1 MRTRKH
7 IFEGVD
13 WITIGIYILLVL
25 FGWINIMGASFQGED
40 INVFDFS
47 KFYGKQFTWIL
58 LSLFLGSVILILDSK
73 FFTTLA
79 YPIFGILFLLLLSV
93 FVIGTEVKGAKSW
106 IDLGFFRLQPS
117 EFLKF
122 ATALAL
128 AKYLSSLNVKFKD
141 MMTKVVSLA
150 IILVP
155 CATIVVQEDT
165 GTALVYL
172 SMIFVLYRE
181 GLSGNILLLGFVLML
196 VSVLSFIVPSY
207 SLEII
212 IVSIAVF
219 VFALQ
224 LRQISS
230 ITGLLLG
237 VFLSYFVIYIADFE
251 PAMYSYFSYGII
263 LSGVIYTFSLK
274 EDRRRMDKLTVIG
287 AVIISLVYINSINF
301 FYEKVLLT
309 HQKARIDLLFGKID
323 DPRGVGYNVN
333 QSKIAIGS
341 GGFSGRGF
349 LEGTQTKYRFVPEQR
364 TDFIFCTVGEE
375 WGFIG
380 SLLVIGLFIA
390 LLLRIL
396 FLAERQRSTFSR
408 VYGYCVACI
417 LFFHLMINVGMTV
430 GLAPVIGIP
439 LPFFSYGGSS
449 LWGFTILIFIFLNF
463 DSRRLEILR

>member
-1 MRTRKH
+1 MRTRRH

-13 WITIGIYILLVL
+13 WITVIIYLLLVL
-25 FGWINIMGASFQGED
+25 FGWVNIMGASYQGEE
-40 INVFDFS
+40 INIFDFS
-47 KFYGKQFTWIL
+47 RFYGKQLTWIF
-58 LSLFLGSVILILDSK
+58 LSVFIGTVILILDSK

-79 YPIFGILFLLLLSV
+79 YPIYGMMFLLLLSV

-122 ATALAL
+122 ATALGL
-128 AKYLSSLNVKFKD
+128 AKYLSSLNVKFNN
-141 MMTKVVSLA
+141 MSTRIISIA
-150 IILVP
+150 IVMIP
-155 CATIVVQEDT
+155 CFTIIVQEDT

-181 GLSGNILLLGFVLML
+181 GLSGNILLFGFVLVL
-196 VSVLSFIVPSY
+196 ISVLSFIVPSY
-207 SLEII
+207 TLEII
-212 IVSIAVF
+212 ITSILVVIF
-219 VFALQ
+219 GLQ
-224 LRQISS
+224 LRKISS
-230 ITGLLLG
+230 ITGLLSG
-237 VFLSYFVIYIADFE
+237 TFLSFLIIFLADFE
-251 PAMYSYFSYGII
+251 TEMYSLFCYG
-263 LSGVIYTFSLK
+263 LVGVGAIYTFLQK
-274 EDRRRMDKLTVIG
+274 EDRRKMDKLALIG
-287 AVIISLVYINSINF
+287 VAIASFAYINSINF
-301 FYEKVLLT
+301 IYDNVLQK

-341 GGFSGRGF
+341 GGFNGRGF
-349 LEGTQTKYRFVPEQR
+349 LEGTQTKFNFVPEQR

-375 WGFIG
+375 WGFFG
-380 SLLVIGLFIA
+380 SASVIVLFVT
-390 LLLRIL
+390 LLLRII

-417 LFFHLMINVGMTV
+417 LFFHLMINIAMTV

-449 LWGFTILIFIFLNF
+449 LWGFTVLIFIFLNF